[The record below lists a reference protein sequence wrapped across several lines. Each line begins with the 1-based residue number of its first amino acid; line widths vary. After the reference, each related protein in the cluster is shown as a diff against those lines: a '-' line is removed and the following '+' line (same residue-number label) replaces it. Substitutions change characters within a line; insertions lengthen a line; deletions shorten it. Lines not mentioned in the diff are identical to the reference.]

1 MNNQNK
7 MNLLIDPVA
16 VFPKVEKMIYSQ
28 AWKFAKKYPITF
40 EEAKAEAYYGF
51 IRACYKFEGRGSKF
65 SSWCYFIVWVTLKDL
80 ITARAKDPMIPVDP
94 MPHTEAERRDV
105 EELMGTVSEE
115 GIKFKEE
122 IEDTVSDLSTE
133 AKEML
138 GLLLEPPAEL
148 LEGDRPTPKQLLSRV
163 KKHLLAKGRAKAQL
177 KVAYAELEERI
188 KGALA
193 A

>member
-1 MNNQNK
+1 
-7 MNLLIDPVA
+7 
-16 VFPKVEKMIYSQ
+16 
-28 AWKFAKKYPITF
+28 
-40 EEAKAEAYYGF
+40 
-51 IRACYKFEGRGSKF
+51 
-65 SSWCYFIVWVTLKDL
+65 
-80 ITARAKDPMIPVDP
+80 MIPVDP

-122 IEDTVSDLSTE
+122 IEDTVSDLSTG
-133 AKEML
+133 AKGML

-148 LEGDRPTPKQLLSRV
+148 LAGERPTPKQLLSRV
-163 KKHLLAKGRAKAQL
+163 KRHLLAKGRAKAQL

-188 KGALA
+188 KCALA

>member
-1 MNNQNK
+1 